1 MIRSRKGSCS
11 SSIIKNRLNPG
22 VSALI
27 RTFLFDMGNVLAFFS
42 HDKMCEQMGGLCGRS
57 RTEIQNLLIESG
69 MQWEYERGK
78 LTPAEFHSWF
88 EQVVEKKVDFNALQ
102 TAGSDI
108 FELNSTIIPVLDA
121 LKSQGYRL
129 VLLSNTCVSHFEF
142 IWKEFEVLQRFD
154 DYVTSYTAGAIKPEP
169 AIFECALEKIQCAPE
184 EAFYTDDIAE
194 YISHARQ
201 LGIQAEVYI
210 DTETLIEQLAQRE
223 IRI

>member
-1 MIRSRKGSCS
+1 MIRRRNGSCS
-11 SSIIKNRLNPG
+11 SSILKNSLNPG

-57 RTEIQNLLIESG
+57 RKEIQNLLIESG

-78 LTPAEFHSWF
+78 LSPAEFHSWF
-88 EQVVEKKVDFNALQ
+88 EQAVEKTVDFNALL

-108 FELNSTIIPVLDA
+108 FELNSTIIPVLDS

-142 IWKEFEVLQRFD
+142 IWKEYEVLQRFD
-154 DYVTSYTAGAIKPEP
+154 DFVTSYAAGAIKPEP

-194 YISHARQ
+194 YVRHARQ
-201 LGIQAEVYI
+201 LGIQAEVFT
-210 DTETLIEQLAQRE
+210 DTETLIAQLARRD
-223 IRI
+223 IRV